1 MYKLARPFGRAIF
14 TEALKMRDDIF
25 TQLRNEILNGT
36 LLPGTQLKEVQ
47 LANRFGVSR
56 TPIRDALSR
65 LEDLGLAERVNRGLE
80 VRGLD
85 PEQVIQ
91 VYDMRILLEVEASG
105 QAAQNRNLNDILT
118 LEALLERD
126 RSLEKPTD
134 AELIQTNL
142 EFHRAVWKATQ
153 NPVLIDLLERLM
165 THLVHAPT
173 STLSVDD
180 RQNEALNEHAKP
192 IEAISDRDTAAAR
205 DIANQH
211 FSTAREI
218 RMNLLRKAALR
229 DATQ

>member
-1 MYKLARPFGRAIF
+1 
-14 TEALKMRDDIF
+14 MRDDIF

-56 TPIRDALSR
+56 TPVRDALSR

-126 RSLEKPTD
+126 RSLEDPTD

-180 RQNEALNEHAKP
+180 RQNEALNEHAKL

-205 DIANQH
+205 DIAKQH

>member
-1 MYKLARPFGRAIF
+1 
-14 TEALKMRDDIF
+14 MRDDIF

-56 TPIRDALSR
+56 TPVRDALSR

-126 RSLEKPTD
+126 RSLENPTD
-134 AELIQTNL
+134 AVLIQTNL

-180 RQNEALNEHAKP
+180 RQNEALNEHAKL

-205 DIANQH
+205 DIAKQH
-211 FSTAREI
+211 FNTAREI

>member
-1 MYKLARPFGRAIF
+1 
-14 TEALKMRDDIF
+14 MRDDIF

-56 TPIRDALSR
+56 TPVRDALSR

-126 RSLEKPTD
+126 RSLENPTD

-180 RQNEALNEHAKP
+180 RQNEALNEHAKL
-192 IEAISDRDTAAAR
+192 IEAISDRDTATAR
-205 DIANQH
+205 DIAKQH

>member
-1 MYKLARPFGRAIF
+1 M
-14 TEALKMRDDIF
+14 
-25 TQLRNEILNGT
+25 NGT
-36 LLPGTQLKEVQ
+36 LLPGTQLKEVR

-56 TPIRDALSR
+56 TPVRDALSR

-134 AELIQTNL
+134 
-142 EFHRAVWKATQ
+142 RRMPSSSK
-153 NPVLIDLLERLM
+153 
-165 THLVHAPT
+165 PT
-173 STLSVDD
+173 WNFTVQSGKRPKILFLS
-180 RQNEALNEHAKP
+180 
-192 IEAISDRDTAAAR
+192 IY
-205 DIANQH
+205 
-211 FSTAREI
+211 
-218 RMNLLRKAALR
+218 
-229 DATQ
+229 

>member
-1 MYKLARPFGRAIF
+1 M
-14 TEALKMRDDIF
+14 
-25 TQLRNEILNGT
+25 NGT

-56 TPIRDALSR
+56 TPVRDALSR

-142 EFHRAVWKATQ
+142 EFHRAVWKASQ
-153 NPVLIDLLERLM
+153 NLVLIDLLERLM
-165 THLVHAPT
+165 THLVHTLLHPRLA
-173 STLSVDD
+173 STIDKT
-180 RQNEALNEHAKP
+180 RP
-192 IEAISDRDTAAAR
+192 
-205 DIANQH
+205 
-211 FSTAREI
+211 
-218 RMNLLRKAALR
+218 
-229 DATQ
+229 

>member
-1 MYKLARPFGRAIF
+1 
-14 TEALKMRDDIF
+14 
-25 TQLRNEILNGT
+25 
-36 LLPGTQLKEVQ
+36 
-47 LANRFGVSR
+47 
-56 TPIRDALSR
+56 
-65 LEDLGLAERVNRGLE
+65 
-80 VRGLD
+80 
-85 PEQVIQ
+85 
-91 VYDMRILLEVEASG
+91 
-105 QAAQNRNLNDILT
+105 
-118 LEALLERD
+118 
-126 RSLEKPTD
+126 
-134 AELIQTNL
+134 
-142 EFHRAVWKATQ
+142 
-153 NPVLIDLLERLM
+153 M

>member
-1 MYKLARPFGRAIF
+1 
-14 TEALKMRDDIF
+14 MRDDIF

-47 LANRFGVSR
+47 LASRFGVSR
-56 TPIRDALSR
+56 TPVRDALSR

-126 RSLEKPTD
+126 RSLENPTD

-180 RQNEALNEHAKP
+180 RQNEALNEHAKL

-205 DIANQH
+205 DIAKQH
-211 FSTAREI
+211 FNTAREI

>member
-1 MYKLARPFGRAIF
+1 
-14 TEALKMRDDIF
+14 MRDDIF
-25 TQLRNEILNGT
+25 SQLRNEILNGT
-36 LLPGTQLKEVQ
+36 LLPGTQLEEVQ

-56 TPIRDALSR
+56 TPVRDALSR

-105 QAAQNRNLNDILT
+105 QAAKNRNLNDILT

-134 AELIQTNL
+134 AELVIQTNL

-165 THLVHAPT
+165 TIWFTLLHPRLA
-173 STLSVDD
+173 STIDKT
-180 RQNEALNEHAKP
+180 RP
-192 IEAISDRDTAAAR
+192 
-205 DIANQH
+205 
-211 FSTAREI
+211 
-218 RMNLLRKAALR
+218 
-229 DATQ
+229 

>member
-1 MYKLARPFGRAIF
+1 M
-14 TEALKMRDDIF
+14 
-25 TQLRNEILNGT
+25 NGT

-47 LANRFGVSR
+47 LANRFGVSS
-56 TPIRDALSR
+56 TPVRDALSR

-180 RQNEALNEHAKP
+180 RQNEALNEHAKL

>member
-1 MYKLARPFGRAIF
+1 
-14 TEALKMRDDIF
+14 MRDDIF

-56 TPIRDALSR
+56 TPVRDALSR

-126 RSLEKPTD
+126 RSLENPTD

-180 RQNEALNEHAKP
+180 RQNEALNEHAKL
-192 IEAISDRDTAAAR
+192 IEAISDRNTAAAR
-205 DIANQH
+205 DIAKQH

-218 RMNLLRKAALR
+218 RMNILRKAALR

>member
-1 MYKLARPFGRAIF
+1 M
-14 TEALKMRDDIF
+14 
-25 TQLRNEILNGT
+25 NGT

-56 TPIRDALSR
+56 TPVRDALSR

-126 RSLEKPTD
+126 RSLEQPTD

-142 EFHRAVWKATQ
+142 EFHRAVWKASQ
-153 NPVLIDLLERLM
+153 NPILIDLLERLM
-165 THLVHAPT
+165 THLVHTLLHPRLA
-173 STLSVDD
+173 STIDKT
-180 RQNEALNEHAKP
+180 RP
-192 IEAISDRDTAAAR
+192 
-205 DIANQH
+205 
-211 FSTAREI
+211 
-218 RMNLLRKAALR
+218 
-229 DATQ
+229 

>member
-1 MYKLARPFGRAIF
+1 
-14 TEALKMRDDIF
+14 MRDDIF

-56 TPIRDALSR
+56 TPVRDALSR

-126 RSLEKPTD
+126 RSLENPTD

-180 RQNEALNEHAKP
+180 RQNEALNEHAKL
-192 IEAISDRDTAAAR
+192 IEAISDRNTAAAR
-205 DIANQH
+205 DIAKQH

-229 DATQ
+229 DATL

>member
-1 MYKLARPFGRAIF
+1 
-14 TEALKMRDDIF
+14 MRDDIF

-56 TPIRDALSR
+56 TPVRDALSR

-126 RSLEKPTD
+126 RSLENPTD

-180 RQNEALNEHAKP
+180 RQNEALNEHAKL

-205 DIANQH
+205 DIAKQH
-211 FSTAREI
+211 FNTAREI

>member
-1 MYKLARPFGRAIF
+1 
-14 TEALKMRDDIF
+14 MRDDIF

-56 TPIRDALSR
+56 TPVRDALSR

-126 RSLEKPTD
+126 RSLENPTD

-180 RQNEALNEHAKP
+180 RQNEALNEHAKL
-192 IEAISDRDTAAAR
+192 IEAISDRDTAATR
-205 DIANQH
+205 DIAKQH

>member
-1 MYKLARPFGRAIF
+1 M
-14 TEALKMRDDIF
+14 
-25 TQLRNEILNGT
+25 NGT

-56 TPIRDALSR
+56 TPVRDALSR

-142 EFHRAVWKATQ
+142 EFHRAVWKASQ

-180 RQNEALNEHAKP
+180 RQNEALNEHAKL

-229 DATQ
+229 DTTQ

>member
-1 MYKLARPFGRAIF
+1 M
-14 TEALKMRDDIF
+14 
-25 TQLRNEILNGT
+25 NGT

-56 TPIRDALSR
+56 TPVRDALSR

-142 EFHRAVWKATQ
+142 EFHRAVWKASQ

-165 THLVHAPT
+165 THLVHTLLHPRLA
-173 STLSVDD
+173 STIDKT
-180 RQNEALNEHAKP
+180 RP
-192 IEAISDRDTAAAR
+192 
-205 DIANQH
+205 
-211 FSTAREI
+211 
-218 RMNLLRKAALR
+218 
-229 DATQ
+229 

>member
-1 MYKLARPFGRAIF
+1 M
-14 TEALKMRDDIF
+14 
-25 TQLRNEILNGT
+25 NGT

-56 TPIRDALSR
+56 TPVRDALSR

-180 RQNEALNEHAKP
+180 RQNKALNEHAKL

>member
-1 MYKLARPFGRAIF
+1 M
-14 TEALKMRDDIF
+14 
-25 TQLRNEILNGT
+25 NGT

-126 RSLEKPTD
+126 RSLENPTD

-165 THLVHAPT
+165 TIWFTLLHPRLA
-173 STLSVDD
+173 STIDKT
-180 RQNEALNEHAKP
+180 RP
-192 IEAISDRDTAAAR
+192 
-205 DIANQH
+205 
-211 FSTAREI
+211 
-218 RMNLLRKAALR
+218 
-229 DATQ
+229 

>member
-1 MYKLARPFGRAIF
+1 M
-14 TEALKMRDDIF
+14 
-25 TQLRNEILNGT
+25 NGT

-56 TPIRDALSR
+56 TPVRDALSR

-142 EFHRAVWKATQ
+142 EFHRAVWKT
-153 NPVLIDLLERLM
+153 
-165 THLVHAPT
+165 
-173 STLSVDD
+173 
-180 RQNEALNEHAKP
+180 
-192 IEAISDRDTAAAR
+192 
-205 DIANQH
+205 
-211 FSTAREI
+211 
-218 RMNLLRKAALR
+218 LLRPAIW
-229 DATQ
+229 

>member
-1 MYKLARPFGRAIF
+1 
-14 TEALKMRDDIF
+14 MRDDIF

-126 RSLEKPTD
+126 RSLEKNRRMPSMSSKPTWNFTVQSGKRPKI
-134 AELIQTNL
+134 L
-142 EFHRAVWKATQ
+142 F
-153 NPVLIDLLERLM
+153 
-165 THLVHAPT
+165 
-173 STLSVDD
+173 LS
-180 RQNEALNEHAKP
+180 
-192 IEAISDRDTAAAR
+192 IY
-205 DIANQH
+205 
-211 FSTAREI
+211 
-218 RMNLLRKAALR
+218 
-229 DATQ
+229 

>member
-1 MYKLARPFGRAIF
+1 M
-14 TEALKMRDDIF
+14 
-25 TQLRNEILNGT
+25 NGT

-56 TPIRDALSR
+56 TPVRDALSR

-80 VRGLD
+80 VRALD

-142 EFHRAVWKATQ
+142 EFHRAVWKASQ

-180 RQNEALNEHAKP
+180 RQNEALNEHAKL

>member
-1 MYKLARPFGRAIF
+1 M
-14 TEALKMRDDIF
+14 
-25 TQLRNEILNGT
+25 NGT

-80 VRGLD
+80 VRALD

-142 EFHRAVWKATQ
+142 EFHRAVWKASQ

-180 RQNEALNEHAKP
+180 RQNEALNEHAKL

-211 FSTAREI
+211 FSVQKTEMVAVW
-218 RMNLLRKAALR
+218 
-229 DATQ
+229 

>member
-1 MYKLARPFGRAIF
+1 M
-14 TEALKMRDDIF
+14 
-25 TQLRNEILNGT
+25 NGT

-56 TPIRDALSR
+56 TPVRDALSR

-126 RSLEKPTD
+126 RSLENPTD

-180 RQNEALNEHAKP
+180 RQNEALNEHAKL
-192 IEAISDRDTAAAR
+192 IEAISDRNTAAAR
-205 DIANQH
+205 DIAKQH

>member
-1 MYKLARPFGRAIF
+1 M
-14 TEALKMRDDIF
+14 
-25 TQLRNEILNGT
+25 NGT

-56 TPIRDALSR
+56 TPVRDALSR

-126 RSLEKPTD
+126 RSLENPTD

-180 RQNEALNEHAKP
+180 RQNEALNEHAKL

-205 DIANQH
+205 DIAKQH

>member
-1 MYKLARPFGRAIF
+1 M
-14 TEALKMRDDIF
+14 
-25 TQLRNEILNGT
+25 NGT

-56 TPIRDALSR
+56 TPVRDALSR

-142 EFHRAVWKATQ
+142 EFHRAVWKASQ

-180 RQNEALNEHAKP
+180 RQNKALNEHAKL

>member
-1 MYKLARPFGRAIF
+1 
-14 TEALKMRDDIF
+14 MRDDIF

-56 TPIRDALSR
+56 TPVRDALSR

-91 VYDMRILLEVEASG
+91 VYDMRILIEVEASG

-126 RSLEKPTD
+126 RSLENPTD

-180 RQNEALNEHAKP
+180 RQNEALNEHAKL

-205 DIANQH
+205 DIAKQH

>member
-1 MYKLARPFGRAIF
+1 M
-14 TEALKMRDDIF
+14 
-25 TQLRNEILNGT
+25 NGT

-56 TPIRDALSR
+56 TPVRDALSR

-142 EFHRAVWKATQ
+142 EFHRAVWKASQ

-180 RQNEALNEHAKP
+180 RQNEALNEHAKL

>member
-1 MYKLARPFGRAIF
+1 
-14 TEALKMRDDIF
+14 MRDDIF

-80 VRGLD
+80 VRALD

-134 AELIQTNL
+134 AEHVIQTNL

>member
-1 MYKLARPFGRAIF
+1 
-14 TEALKMRDDIF
+14 MRDDIF

-47 LANRFGVSR
+47 LASRFGVSR
-56 TPIRDALSR
+56 TPVRDALSR

-126 RSLEKPTD
+126 RSLENPTD

-180 RQNEALNEHAKP
+180 RQNEALNEHAKL
-192 IEAISDRDTAAAR
+192 IEAISDRNTAAAR
-205 DIANQH
+205 DIAKQH

>member
-1 MYKLARPFGRAIF
+1 M
-14 TEALKMRDDIF
+14 
-25 TQLRNEILNGT
+25 NGT

-47 LANRFGVSR
+47 LANRFSVSR
-56 TPIRDALSR
+56 TPVRDALSR

-142 EFHRAVWKATQ
+142 EFHRAVWKASQ

-165 THLVHAPT
+165 THLVHTLLHPRLA
-173 STLSVDD
+173 STIDKT
-180 RQNEALNEHAKP
+180 RP
-192 IEAISDRDTAAAR
+192 
-205 DIANQH
+205 
-211 FSTAREI
+211 
-218 RMNLLRKAALR
+218 
-229 DATQ
+229 

>member
-1 MYKLARPFGRAIF
+1 M
-14 TEALKMRDDIF
+14 
-25 TQLRNEILNGT
+25 NGT

-56 TPIRDALSR
+56 TPVRDALSR

-118 LEALLERD
+118 LEALLERE

-142 EFHRAVWKATQ
+142 EFHRAVWKASQ

-165 THLVHAPT
+165 THLVHTLLHPRLA
-173 STLSVDD
+173 STIDKT
-180 RQNEALNEHAKP
+180 RP
-192 IEAISDRDTAAAR
+192 
-205 DIANQH
+205 
-211 FSTAREI
+211 
-218 RMNLLRKAALR
+218 
-229 DATQ
+229 

>member
-1 MYKLARPFGRAIF
+1 
-14 TEALKMRDDIF
+14 MRDDIF

-56 TPIRDALSR
+56 TPVRDALSR

-126 RSLEKPTD
+126 RSLENPTD

-180 RQNEALNEHAKP
+180 RQNEALNEHAKL
-192 IEAISDRDTAAAR
+192 IEAISDRNTAAAR
-205 DIANQH
+205 DIAKQH